1 MCNCYCDTHQTMSQD
16 TELTISVP
24 RSRINEFY
32 CKYYNLVETFYCVT
46 LSESKLCLA
55 NEKPDYVYFNVT
67 FNLNPAD
74 GSFNPKEL
82 VGRIQVNI
90 LCCLIDVN

>member
-1 MCNCYCDTHQTMSQD
+1 MSQD
-16 TELTISVP
+16 TDLIISVP

-46 LSESKLCLA
+46 LSESKLCPA

-82 VGRIQVNI
+82 VGRIQVNR
-90 LCCLIDVN
+90 LCCFVNVN

>member
-1 MCNCYCDTHQTMSQD
+1 MSHD
-16 TELTISVP
+16 TELKISVP

-32 CKYYNLVETFYCVT
+32 SKYYNLVETFYCVT
-46 LSESKLCLA
+46 LSETKSCST

-82 VGRIQVNI
+82 AGRIQVNATSSFTN
-90 LCCLIDVN
+90 VN